1 MPALRIVERW
11 EFSAWFL
18 GTLSLLFF
26 GGLITAWRMY
36 PAENHFSFL
45 TCTMSFLGSPDA
57 HRNPDGWRYSQL
69 GGSAGLLLFAL
80 LQARRAGTRFGRPKA
95 LVSSASVAFLIGLGC
110 IFFSTWIPVS
120 SERLWGTMTQ
130 TSIHNRLAIAGA
142 CALALGVVL
151 DAISLLLGRGGRR
164 WLILHVTLAGI
175 TTTGVTLVGFWRWKC
190 ASDPT
195 LRAFPGEGIFSLPLW
210 EWITFF
216 GFGLFLVLQGAQ
228 LPRTQRDEKLKPES

>member
-1 MPALRIVERW
+1 M
-11 EFSAWFL
+11 AWIL
-18 GTLSLLFF
+18 
-26 GGLITAWRMY
+26 Y

-45 TCTMSFLGSPDA
+45 TSTMSFLGSPDA
-57 HRNPDGWRYSQL
+57 RKNPDGWRYSQF

-80 LQARRAGTRFGRPKA
+80 LQAQRAGTCFGRPKA
-95 LVSSASVAFLIGLGC
+95 LVGFTSAAFLIGLGF
-110 IFFSTWIPVS
+110 IFLSTWIPVS

-151 DAISLLLGRGGRR
+151 DAISLFFGRGGRR
-164 WLILHVTLAGI
+164 WLILHAILAGI

-195 LRAFPGEGIFSLPLW
+195 LRVFPGEGVFSLPLW

-216 GFGLFLVLQGAQ
+216 GFGLFLALSQA
-228 LPRTQRDEKLKPES
+228 PRRNFWTSSWSPAIKNTRQSGQF

>member
-1 MPALRIVERW
+1 
-11 EFSAWFL
+11 
-18 GTLSLLFF
+18 
-26 GGLITAWRMY
+26 
-36 PAENHFSFL
+36 
-45 TCTMSFLGSPDA
+45 MSFLGSPDV
-57 HRNPDGWRYSQL
+57 HKNPDGWRYSQF

-80 LQARRAGTRFGRPKA
+80 LQAKRAGTCFGRPKA
-95 LVSSASVAFLIGLGC
+95 LVGFTSAAFLIGLGF
-110 IFFSTWIPVS
+110 IFLSTWIPVS

-151 DAISLLLGRGGRR
+151 DAISLLLGRGGRK
-164 WLILHVTLAGI
+164 WLILHATLAGI
-175 TTTGVTLVGFWRWKC
+175 TTTGVTLIGIWRWEC

-216 GFGLFLVLQGAQ
+216 GFGLFLAVQAF
-228 LPRTQRDEKLKPES
+228 PRIRNARAMQVHALDPD